1 MFRVSCTDWSLSSRS
16 FILRRTTCEWKAA
29 AVGQGPRTRKRP
41 APGVLHGGEVPELP
55 GGALQPLLQFRLGR
69 LRALQGLGSLGPG
82 LSQRRQL
89 LVQKLNLR
97 REEASGRGCERHPW
111 GLGENAGGPTA
122 LESPHPHE
130 AA

>member
-1 MFRVSCTDWSLSSRS
+1 MSGKPLQSA
-16 FILRRTTCEWKAA
+16 RT
-29 AVGQGPRTRKRP
+29 PRTRKRP

-55 GGALQPLLQFRLGR
+55 GSALQPLLQLRLGR

-97 REEASGRGCERHPW
+97 QEEASGRGCERHPL
-111 GLGENAGGPTA
+111 GSGENAGSSRGGPMA
-122 LESPHPHE
+122 LESLHPDE
-130 AA
+130 AT